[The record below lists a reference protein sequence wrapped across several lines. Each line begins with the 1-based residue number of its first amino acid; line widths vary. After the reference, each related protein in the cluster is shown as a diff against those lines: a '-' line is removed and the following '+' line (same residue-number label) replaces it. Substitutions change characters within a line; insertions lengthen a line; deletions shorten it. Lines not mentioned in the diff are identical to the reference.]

1 MRTVTYHDQDGVA
14 RLGVVTR
21 HGVLDV
27 ATAATRTGRPLAS
40 PAETLFA
47 EGQAAFDRLRA
58 LAEHADGPYFAPSD
72 TLKLAPTTPNPG
84 KILCIGLNYRRHAAE
99 AGMPVPTAPVLF
111 SKFNNSLAAH
121 GATVDI
127 AGLQQVD
134 YEAELGVVIGTGGKN
149 IAEGRALEHV
159 LGYVNANDVS
169 ERVLQMGSGQW
180 LLGKTLDGFL
190 PLGPELVTSD
200 EAGDPAAMPVR
211 GWLNGELRQDSNTAD
226 MVFSVPEIIAYAS
239 RYLTLAPGDV
249 IVTGTPEGVVL
260 GRPQK
265 DWVVPGDVYEVEVGV
280 LGRLRTVFG

>member
-14 RLGVVTR
+14 RIGVVTR
-21 HGVLDV
+21 QGVLDV
-27 ATAATRTGRPLAS
+27 AAAVTRSGRSLDS
-40 PAETLFA
+40 SAETVFA
-47 EGQAAFDRLRA
+47 EGQAAFDRLRD
-58 LAEHADGPYFAPSD
+58 LAEGADGPFFPTGE
-72 TLKLAPTTPNPG
+72 TLKLAPTTPSPG
-84 KILCIGLNYRRHAAE
+84 KILCIGLNYRKHAAE
-99 AGMPVPTAPVLF
+99 SGMPVPTAPVLF

-127 AGLQQVD
+127 AGLEQVD

-149 IAEGRALEHV
+149 IAEERALEHV
-159 LGYVNANDVS
+159 LGYLNANDVS

-200 EAGDPAAMPVR
+200 EAGDPTSMRVR
-211 GWLNGELRQDSNTAD
+211 GWLNGELRQDSNTSD
-226 MVFSVPEIIAYAS
+226 MVFSVPEIIAFAS
-239 RYLTLAPGDV
+239 RYMTLAPGDV

-260 GRPQK
+260 GRSQK
-265 DWVVPGDVYEVEVGV
+265 DWVVAGDVYEVEVGV